1 VADSNESQSHDP
13 PIQLK
18 DPLVAGVLAWLIP
31 GLGHFYQGRNAKGAL
46 FMICIM
52 GTFLYGLYLGGSK
65 EVGWGRAVYFSFRT
79 NDWRLPWLCQI
90 GVGFPT
96 VPMTLLQSRLKD
108 KPLFNGFMA
117 PPPLPEPDG
126 HDNGP
131 PAEPPPPAKM
141 NLGWINR
148 LLPRYFEMG
157 TVYTMIAGLLN
168 ILAVYDACCG
178 PVPAESAK
186 KEGEKP
192 QGKRDGAD
200 GAGADGAATDRDG
213 AGRDAGKGEE
223 K

>member
-1 VADSNESQSHDP
+1 MAESNDSQSNDQS
-13 PIQLK
+13 IQLK
-18 DPLVAGVLAWLIP
+18 DPLVAGILAWLIP

-46 FMICIM
+46 FAICIM

-96 VPMTLLQSRLKD
+96 VPMTLLQWKLQD
-108 KPLFNGFMA
+108 KPILNGFMA
-117 PPPLPEPDG
+117 PPALHLPDPA
-126 HDNGP
+126 DNAAP
-131 PAEPPPPAKM
+131 HESPPPSQISLA
-141 NLGWINR
+141 WINR

-168 ILAVYDACCG
+168 ILVVYDACCG

-186 KEGEKP
+186 KEDETP
-192 QGKRDGAD
+192 QGKRDSS
-200 GAGADGAATDRDG
+200 
-213 AGRDAGKGEE
+213 KGEE
-223 K
+223 KS

>member
-1 VADSNESQSHDP
+1 MAESNDSQSNDQA
-13 PIQLK
+13 IQLK

-46 FMICIM
+46 FAICIM

-96 VPMTLLQSRLKD
+96 VPMTLLQWKLED
-108 KPLFNGFMA
+108 KPILNGFMA
-117 PPPLPEPDG
+117 PPALHLPEAA
-126 HDNGP
+126 DNAAP
-131 PAEPPPPAKM
+131 RELPPPSQISLA
-141 NLGWINR
+141 WINR
-148 LLPRYFEMG
+148 LLPRYFDMG

-186 KEGEKP
+186 KEDETP
-192 QGKRDGAD
+192 QGK
-200 GAGADGAATDRDG
+200 
-213 AGRDAGKGEE
+213 RDAGKGEE
-223 K
+223 KS